1 MSFSTC
7 FNTQL
12 PGLPGLVF
20 YTNRT
25 MEMLCVAMTA
35 PNASAIDWA
44 AQGSCFQATLCTL
57 STGHVCFWLL
67 PGNVVHRESTD
78 ATAMTLTYVY
88 YESRFGPWIWFKFG
102 YRIASTLFVW
112 YRLWH
117 GYYKHVWALKRVL
130 QGRGHRATLP
140 SGVWSYEFVV
150 GDPTAIILMDPSV
163 ATLYFLDIWLSVTN
177 LAVAIMQVAQSGSLE
192 HVFRSTWYLSRTVW
206 FAYWSLCLV
215 SYGLKR
221 FHKEHVFADVDPT
234 VLAIAVMV
242 YGPLLTWMNGHIPVF
257 TWLYQ
262 WTFTVG
268 VPTASANHVIESCLG
283 CIVYVQL
290 IASIPL
296 LYGLTTPYF
305 DTAKRA
311 KKKKTEIDYASFY
324 YNNIKNR
331 VALGTLR
338 RRPPRQTARGGTVHA
353 IMEAFPQLKATPT
366 INLRATDCFVLCY
379 CDGQLYERLRVSLLQ
394 CLDRRNADKVIAHSA
409 EPSEFVVN
417 LLRPAP
423 LFALR
428 DKGAGSAPPNKPY
441 AMHRAASPSVWC
453 I

>member
-1 MSFSTC
+1 MQPLTAYISEYLPWTGKLSPPLAYANYTDFVSTELDRSRAMYSNSTIPDGNLYLVDKPNNAQVARALLHLGQPPSMSFRTC

-20 YTNRT
+20 YTNRA
-25 MEMLCVAMTA
+25 MEMLCAAMTA
-35 PNASAIDWA
+35 PNASAVNWT

-67 PGNVVHRESTD
+67 PGNVVHRESSD

-117 GYYKHVWALKRVL
+117 GYYKHVWALKSVL

-140 SGVWSYEFVV
+140 SGVWSYELVV

-257 TWLYQ
+257 TRLYQ
-262 WTFTVG
+262 WTFT
-268 VPTASANHVIESCLG
+268 
-283 CIVYVQL
+283 
-290 IASIPL
+290 
-296 LYGLTTPYF
+296 
-305 DTAKRA
+305 
-311 KKKKTEIDYASFY
+311 FY

-331 VALGTLR
+331 VTLGTLR

-353 IMEAFPQLKATPT
+353 IMETYPQLKATPT

-379 CDGQLYERLRVSLLQ
+379 CNGQLYERLRVSLLQ
-394 CLDRRNADKVIAHSA
+394 CLDRRDADKVIAHSA
-409 EPSEFVVN
+409 EPSEFV
-417 LLRPAP
+417 
-423 LFALR
+423 
-428 DKGAGSAPPNKPY
+428 SAPPNS
-441 AMHRAASPSVWC
+441 HT
-453 I
+453 